1 MPKIRF
7 NLEDGGGAKLGN
19 ASPAS
24 VLGQKFA
31 PQYSP
36 TSLGGDTVTLSTSVN
51 IWVALLSVEFDSMSF
66 DDERTVKSCQFS
78 RYLNHC

>member
-7 NLEDGGGAKLGN
+7 NLEFGGGSKLGM
-19 ASPAS
+19 ASPVS

-36 TSLGGDTVTLSTSVN
+36 TSLGGDTVTLITSAN
-51 IWVALLSVEFDSMSF
+51 I
-66 DDERTVKSCQFS
+66 
-78 RYLNHC
+78 